1 MAKVSRNTRDGGRN
15 SVELS
20 RRRHLEPIVPRNFRV
35 VLGPQPLAIVLGC
48 GGKCVCQS
56 RRWEKLGSKGQG
68 EGDSNESSLSRW
80 VGVTCEIFHLHCD
93 QQAGGDGFGGAALT
107 PSNLYSPS
115 VELTHFLDQPSRKGS
130 KNTTCRG
137 RGVTNVQVGAIRKVL
152 RAMFQRPLELH
163 SSRTSASHP
172 EWIPSLSP
180 PHAHFASCCVTTS
193 SSPTRLG

>member
-1 MAKVSRNTRDGGRN
+1 
-15 SVELS
+15 VELS

-80 VGVTCEIFHLHCD
+80 VGVICEIFHLHCA

-137 RGVTNVQVGAIRKVL
+137 RGVKMCRLVQFGKC
-152 RAMFQRPLELH
+152 
-163 SSRTSASHP
+163 SASCSSVLSSCIPAGPLHP
-172 EWIPSLSP
+172 TRSGSPPSL
-180 PHAHFASCCVTTS
+180 
-193 SSPTRLG
+193 RLTHISHPAV